1 MIRPEPEIVQMMA
14 RISAHY
20 PEFAKW
26 LNDWR
31 MHELERLPD
40 IAPGI
45 VGTAQG
51 RCQVLTE
58 LCKLVNSSRDL
69 SAQSRKR

>member
-1 MIRPEPEIVQMMA
+1 MIQPQPEIVEMVARMA
-14 RISAHY
+14 ANY
-20 PEFAKW
+20 PEIAKW

-31 MHELERLPD
+31 QRELEQLPN
-40 IAPGI
+40 ISSGA
-45 VGTAQG
+45 VSLAQG

-69 SAQSRKR
+69 AAQSRRR

>member
-1 MIRPEPEIVQMMA
+1 MIRPDPELVEKLA
-14 RISAHY
+14 RVASHY
-20 PEFAKW
+20 PDVVEW

-31 MHELERLPD
+31 MHELEQLPNV
-40 IAPGI
+40 APNV
-45 VGTAQG
+45 VGVAQG

-58 LCKLVNSSRDL
+58 LCKLVNNSRDL

>member
-1 MIRPEPEIVQMMA
+1 MIRPEPQMVEMIA
-14 RISAHY
+14 RMGAHY
-20 PEFAKW
+20 PEVAKW

-31 MHELERLPD
+31 MHELEQLPNV
-40 IAPGI
+40 APHI
-45 VGTAQG
+45 VNTAQG

-58 LCKLVNSSRDL
+58 LCKLVNTSREL

>member
-1 MIRPEPEIVQMMA
+1 MIRPEPELVQMIA
-14 RISAHY
+14 RMGAHY
-20 PEFAKW
+20 PEIAKW

-31 MHELERLPD
+31 MRELERLPD
-40 IAPGI
+40 IAPNI
-45 VGTAQG
+45 VQTAQG

-69 SAQSRKR
+69 AAKSRK